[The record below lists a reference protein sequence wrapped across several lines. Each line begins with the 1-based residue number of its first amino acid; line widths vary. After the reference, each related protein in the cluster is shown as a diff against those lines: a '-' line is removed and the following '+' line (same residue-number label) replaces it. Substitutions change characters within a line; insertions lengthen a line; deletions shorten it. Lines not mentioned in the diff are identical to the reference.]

1 MSVNASDLF
10 KSIIFFNSEFISFP
24 KITLLY
30 NQSIYAAPMIT
41 PKLANTATK
50 KLSLKAAIKIRNS
63 PINPV
68 VPGKWS
74 AASVNMMNRTA
85 YYGTI
90 LTIPP

>member
-1 MSVNASDLF
+1 MNASDLF

-50 KLSLKAAIKIRNS
+50 KLSLKAAIKIKNS
-63 PINPV
+63 PTNPL
-68 VPGKWS
+68 VPGNPK
-74 AASVNMMNRTA
+74 AAKVNTINKIA
-85 YYGTI
+85 YLGITV
-90 LTIPP
+90 TIPP